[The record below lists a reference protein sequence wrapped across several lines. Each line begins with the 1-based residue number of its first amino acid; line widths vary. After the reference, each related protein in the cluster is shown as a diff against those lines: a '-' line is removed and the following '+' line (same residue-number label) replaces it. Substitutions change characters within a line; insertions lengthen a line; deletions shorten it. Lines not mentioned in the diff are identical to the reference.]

1 MRARRRALGA
11 LSLVVL
17 LSIGRSHGQQTA
29 PPTLDAARAAAAGLP
44 RLHSLIVAQNGR
56 TLLEYYA
63 KGAAERRVSN
73 VKSVS
78 KSVIS
83 TLVGIAIERRLIPS
97 VGQPIAAY
105 FPELARDADPRKR
118 RITIEDLLTMRS
130 GLISTSF
137 DNYGA
142 WVGSRNWVDYVLQRP
157 MVADPGEDMEYSTGN
172 THLLSAIL
180 TKATKQS
187 TWAFAQ
193 QQLGTPL
200 GFTVSRWPRDPQ
212 GIYFGGNDMLLSP
225 RQMLT
230 IGQLYLD
237 RGRAGTRQLV
247 PAAWV
252 DASCTGLGRSRFNPD
267 QTYGYGWWSRDFA
280 GRQGCF
286 AWGYGGQYIIVFRE
300 SNAIV
305 VTTSSTE
312 VGDERR
318 DHRRQIFDIIE
329 RLVLPALHG
338 SLRSRRT
345 GEAVNGIVKLSF
357 AGSRAGSPVEAVSP
371 QVHVALEHVKDE
383 GDVENRDV
391 GHEGEPG
398 SRQPARPH
406 VSNQPQRDV
415 DGAAAPADVRGAD
428 QQEDPEQ
435 DVRNKERN
443 QPFSA
448 PPAPGARRPHAA
460 ATRPIP

>member
-1 MRARRRALGA
+1 MRLRRQILAA
-11 LSLVVL
+11 LSLVLL
-17 LSIGRSHGQQTA
+17 LSIDRAYGQRA
-29 PPTLDAARAAAAGLP
+29 PAPALDDVRAAAAELP
-44 RLHSLIVAQNGR
+44 RLRSLVVAQNGK
-56 TLLEYYA
+56 TLVEYFA
-63 KGAAERRVSN
+63 KGTTAGRVTN

-78 KSVIS
+78 KSVVS

-97 VGQPIAAY
+97 VRQPIATY
-105 FPELARDADPRKR
+105 FPELARDDDPRKR
-118 RITIEDLLTMRS
+118 RVTIEDLLTMRS
-130 GLISTSF
+130 GLITTSF

-142 WVGSRNWVDYVLQRP
+142 WVSSRNWVEYVLRRP

-193 QQLGTPL
+193 QQLGAPL

-225 RQMLT
+225 GQMLS

-237 RGRAGTRQLV
+237 RGRAGSRQIV
-247 PAAWV
+247 PSAWV

-300 SNAIV
+300 SNLVV

-329 RLVLPALHG
+329 RLVLPAV
-338 SLRSRRT
+338 SR
-345 GEAVNGIVKLSF
+345 
-357 AGSRAGSPVEAVSP
+357 
-371 QVHVALEHVKDE
+371 
-383 GDVENRDV
+383 
-391 GHEGEPG
+391 
-398 SRQPARPH
+398 
-406 VSNQPQRDV
+406 
-415 DGAAAPADVRGAD
+415 
-428 QQEDPEQ
+428 
-435 DVRNKERN
+435 
-443 QPFSA
+443 
-448 PPAPGARRPHAA
+448 
-460 ATRPIP
+460 

>member
-1 MRARRRALGA
+1 MRHRTLGA
-11 LSLVVL
+11 LSLVLL
-17 LSIGRSHGQQTA
+17 LSIDRAHGQRATLPA
-29 PPTLDAARAAAAGLP
+29 LDAARAAAADLP
-44 RLHSLIVAQNGR
+44 RLHSLVVAQNGR

-63 KGAAERRVSN
+63 KVAAERRVTN

-83 TLVGIAIERRLIPS
+83 TLVGIAIERRLIPG
-97 VGQPIAAY
+97 VRQPIAAY

-142 WVGSRNWVDYVLQRP
+142 WVGSRNWVDYVLRRP
-157 MVADPGEDMEYSTGN
+157 MVADPGEEMEYSTGN

-180 TKATKQS
+180 SKATKQS

-200 GFTVSRWPRDPQ
+200 GITVSRWPRDPQ

-237 RGRAGTRQLV
+237 RGRAGGRQLV
-247 PAAWV
+247 PAAWI

-286 AWGYGGQYIIVFRE
+286 AWGYGGQYIILFRE
-300 SNAIV
+300 LNLIV

-312 VGDERR
+312 VGDARR
-318 DHRRQIFDIIE
+318 DHRRQIFDIVE
-329 RLVLPALHG
+329 RLVIPALT
-338 SLRSRRT
+338 ST
-345 GEAVNGIVKLSF
+345 GEPA
-357 AGSRAGSPVEAVSP
+357 
-371 QVHVALEHVKDE
+371 
-383 GDVENRDV
+383 NR
-391 GHEGEPG
+391 
-398 SRQPARPH
+398 
-406 VSNQPQRDV
+406 
-415 DGAAAPADVRGAD
+415 
-428 QQEDPEQ
+428 
-435 DVRNKERN
+435 
-443 QPFSA
+443 
-448 PPAPGARRPHAA
+448 
-460 ATRPIP
+460 

>member
-1 MRARRRALGA
+1 MR
-11 LSLVVL
+11 
-17 LSIGRSHGQQTA
+17 
-29 PPTLDAARAAAAGLP
+29 
-44 RLHSLIVAQNGR
+44 
-56 TLLEYYA
+56 
-63 KGAAERRVSN
+63 
-73 VKSVS
+73 
-78 KSVIS
+78 
-83 TLVGIAIERRLIPS
+83 
-97 VGQPIAAY
+97 QPIAAY

-142 WVGSRNWVDYVLQRP
+142 WVGSRNWVDYVLRRP

-237 RGRAGTRQLV
+237 RGRAGSRQLV
-247 PAAWV
+247 PAAWI

-300 SNAIV
+300 SNADRRHHLVDRSRQTSGGIIAGRSS
-305 VTTSSTE
+305 TSSS
-312 VGDERR
+312 GWCCRR
-318 DHRRQIFDIIE
+318 LI
-329 RLVLPALHG
+329 V
-338 SLRSRRT
+338 SRHET
-345 GEAVNGIVKLSF
+345 GEPVTWTGRMRSSSF
-357 AGSRAGSPVEAVSP
+357 RSPVQRRSPVRRLNAGSP

-391 GHEGEPG
+391 GHEG
-398 SRQPARPH
+398 
-406 VSNQPQRDV
+406 
-415 DGAAAPADVRGAD
+415 
-428 QQEDPEQ
+428 
-435 DVRNKERN
+435 K
-443 QPFSA
+443 
-448 PPAPGARRPHAA
+448 PAPVGNQLDPTYPISHS
-460 ATRPIP
+460 AT